1 MTKETEEITDE
12 MRAENLVKIQENVA
26 SLRQA
31 GLIGYRSD
39 PLQNVD
45 ITSEYNLVIDKKSNL
60 SSAKRK
66 MVCAR
71 HAYFQEIEED
81 RLAKQEEEK

>member
-1 MTKETEEITDE
+1 MTEETQEITDE
-12 MRAENLVKIQENVA
+12 MREENLVKIQENVA

-39 PLQNVD
+39 PLENVD
-45 ITSEYNLVIDKKSNL
+45 ISSEYKLVVDKKSNL
-60 SSAKRK
+60 SSAKRQ

-71 HAYFQEIEED
+71 HAYFQQVEED
-81 RLAKQEEEK
+81 RLSKQEEE

>member
-12 MRAENLVKIQENVA
+12 MRAENFLKIQENVA
-26 SLRQA
+26 NLRRA
-31 GLIGYRSD
+31 GLIGYKTD
-39 PLQNVD
+39 PLENVD
-45 ITSEYNLVIDKKSNL
+45 ITSEYNLVVEKKSNL
-60 SSAKRK
+60 SSAKRQ

-81 RLAKQEEEK
+81 RLAKQEEE

>member
-1 MTKETEEITDE
+1 MTEETQEITDE
-12 MRAENLVKIQENVA
+12 MREENLVKIQENVA

-39 PLQNVD
+39 PLENVD
-45 ITSEYNLVIDKKSNL
+45 ISSEYKLVIDKKSNL
-60 SSAKRK
+60 SSAKRQ

-71 HAYFQEIEED
+71 HAYFQQVEED
-81 RLAKQEEEK
+81 RLSKQKEE

>member
-26 SLRQA
+26 TLRLA

-39 PLQNVD
+39 PLENVD

-60 SSAKRK
+60 SSAKRQ

-71 HAYFQEIEED
+71 HAYFQQIEED